1 MLNIEPIEKGTVID
15 HIKAG
20 MGAKVLRI
28 MGIGDNYQYRVALV
42 MHAPSKKMGEKDIV
56 KIAEKIITEKEADII
71 ALISP
76 GATVNIIKNS
86 KVEKKY
92 KVELPQK
99 LDGVGVCPNPNCITN
114 SESDIKRMFKK
125 EGEDNYRCYFCERV
139 FKAKELV

>member
-28 MGIGDNYQYRVALV
+28 MGIGDDYQYRVALV
-42 MHAPSKKMGEKDIV
+42 MHAPSKKMVEKDIV

-71 ALISP
+71 ALVSP
-76 GATVNIIKNS
+76 GATVNIIKNG
-86 KVEKKY
+86 KVEKKFN
-92 KVELPQK
+92 VELPEK
-99 LDGVGVCPNPNCITN
+99 LDGLGICPNPNCITN
-114 SESDIKRMFKK
+114 SETDVKKIFMK
-125 EGEDNYRCYFCERV
+125 EGENNYRCYYCERL

>member
-20 MGAKVLRI
+20 MGAKVLKI
-28 MGIGDNYQYRVALV
+28 MGISDNYQYRVALV
-42 MHAPSKKMGEKDIV
+42 MRAPSKKIGDKDIV

-76 GATVNIIKNS
+76 GATVNIIKNG

-92 KVELPQK
+92 SVELPQK
-99 LDGVGVCPNPNCITN
+99 LDGIGTCPNPNCITN
-114 SESDIKRMFKK
+114 SENNVKRAFAK
-125 EGEDNYRCYFCERV
+125 EGEDDYRCYFCERI

>member
-20 MGAKVLRI
+20 MGAKVLKI
-28 MGIGDNYQYRVALV
+28 MGIGDDYQYRVALV

-56 KIAEKIITEKEADII
+56 KIAEKVITEKEANIVS
-71 ALISP
+71 LISP
-76 GATVNIIKNS
+76 GATVNIIKNG

-92 KVELPQK
+92 VVELPEK
-99 LDGVGVCPNPNCITN
+99 LDGIGVCPNPNCITN
-114 SESDIKRMFKK
+114 SETGVNKMFTKD
-125 EGEDNYRCYFCERV
+125 GPDSYRCYYCERL

>member
-20 MGAKVLRI
+20 MGAKVLKI
-28 MGIGDNYQYRVALV
+28 MGIGDDYQYRVALV

-56 KIAEKIITEKEADII
+56 KIAERIITEKEANIV
-71 ALISP
+71 ALVSP
-76 GATVNIIKNS
+76 GATINIIKNS

-92 KVELPQK
+92 VVSLPEK
-99 LDGVGVCPNPNCITN
+99 LDGIGTCPNPNCITN
-114 SESDIKRMFKK
+114 SEGDTKKTFIK
-125 EGEDNYRCYFCERV
+125 ENEDEYRCYYCERL